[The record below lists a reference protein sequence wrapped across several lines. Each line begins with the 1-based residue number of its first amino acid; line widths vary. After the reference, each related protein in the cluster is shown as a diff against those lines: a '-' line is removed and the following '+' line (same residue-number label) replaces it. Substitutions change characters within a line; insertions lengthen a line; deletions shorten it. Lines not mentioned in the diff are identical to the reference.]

1 MTRLVRRHMG
11 GGMAWAEVG
20 NKALQ
25 LGKTW
30 LESYFAKEKAKEQKK
45 EAIANAQAEQAR
57 ADSRMF
63 MAEAARA
70 AEQYDRG
77 GNSSIMG
84 LVNSASRV
92 RDDLTYHSDVGIPP
106 SYQAASQVQTQPAV
120 ASSGALT
127 GVVSSFLNRKEEPQ
141 QQVEQQQKPALTGTV
156 EAQSVEAQG
165 EEKPA
170 VTGEVA
176 SSEPKTAPTGASTDE
191 KSLKEQQEK
200 TKKAAV
206 SATTASAKDGCKL
219 KKRFN
224 PRQFKKQK

>member
-11 GGMAWAEVG
+11 GGAAWIGVAE
-20 NKALQ
+20 KAGDLIQ
-25 LGKTW
+25 TGIK
-30 LESYFAKEKAKEQKK
+30 SYFGKKKAEEEKKK
-45 EAIANAQAEQAR
+45 AIADAQAEQAR
-57 ADSRMF
+57 ADSRQF
-63 MAEAARA
+63 MAEAAKA
-70 AEQYDRG
+70 AGQYDRG

-92 RDDLTYHSDVGIPP
+92 RDDLVYHSDVGMPP

-127 GVVSSFLNRKEEPQ
+127 GIVSSFFNNKKEEPQ
-141 QQVEQQQKPALTGTV
+141 QQVEQQQQPALTGTV
-156 EAQSVEAQG
+156 EAQG

-170 VTGEVA
+170 ITGEVA
-176 SSEPKTAPTGASTDE
+176 QSEPKTVPTGASTDE

-200 TKKAAV
+200 TKKAALT
-206 SATTASAKDGCKL
+206 AAAASAKDGCKL

>member
-11 GGMAWAEVG
+11 GGAAWIGVAE
-20 NKALQ
+20 KAGDLIQ
-25 LGKTW
+25 TGIK
-30 LESYFAKEKAKEQKK
+30 SYFGKKKAEEEKKK
-45 EAIANAQAEQAR
+45 AIADAQAEQAR
-57 ADSRMF
+57 ADSRQF
-63 MAEAARA
+63 MAEAAKA
-70 AEQYDRG
+70 AGQYDRG

-92 RDDLTYHSDVGIPP
+92 RDDLVYHSDVGMPP

-141 QQVEQQQKPALTGTV
+141 QQVEQQQQPALTGTV
-156 EAQSVEAQG
+156 EAQG

-170 VTGEVA
+170 ITGEVA
-176 SSEPKTAPTGASTDE
+176 QSEPKTVPTGASTDE

-206 SATTASAKDGCKL
+206 SATSASAKNGCKL

>member
-57 ADSRMF
+57 ANSKQF

-70 AEQYDRG
+70 AGQYDRG

-92 RDDLTYHSDVGIPP
+92 RDDLTYRSDVGIPP

-127 GVVSSFLNRKEEPQ
+127 GIVSSFFNKKEEPQ

-176 SSEPKTAPTGASTDE
+176 SSEPKTVPTGASTDE

-200 TKKAAV
+200 IKKAALT
-206 SATTASAKDGCKL
+206 AAAASAKDGCKL

>member
-45 EAIANAQAEQAR
+45 EAIANAKAEQAR

-92 RDDLTYHSDVGIPP
+92 RDDLTYRSDVGIP
-106 SYQAASQVQTQPAV
+106 SYQVASQVQTQPAV

-127 GVVSSFLNRKEEPQ
+127 GIISSFFNKKEEPE
-141 QQVEQQQKPALTGTV
+141 QQVEQKPALTGTL

-170 VTGEVA
+170 ITGELA
-176 SSEPKTAPTGASTDE
+176 QSEPKTVPTGASTDE

-200 TKKAAV
+200 TKKAALT
-206 SATTASAKDGCKL
+206 AAAASAKDGCKL

>member
-11 GGMAWAEVG
+11 GGAAWIGVAE
-20 NKALQ
+20 KAGDLIQ
-25 LGKTW
+25 TGIK
-30 LESYFAKEKAKEQKK
+30 SYFGKKKAEEEKKK
-45 EAIANAQAEQAR
+45 AIADAQAEQAR
-57 ADSRMF
+57 ADSRQF
-63 MAEAARA
+63 MAEAAKA
-70 AEQYDRG
+70 AGQYDRG

-92 RDDLTYHSDVGIPP
+92 RDDLVYHSDVGMPP

-127 GVVSSFLNRKEEPQ
+127 GIVSSFFNNKKEEPQ
-141 QQVEQQQKPALTGTV
+141 QQVEQQQQPALTGTV
-156 EAQSVEAQG
+156 EAQG

-170 VTGEVA
+170 ITGEVA
-176 SSEPKTAPTGASTDE
+176 QSEPKTVPTGASTDE

-200 TKKAAV
+200 TKKAALT
-206 SATTASAKDGCKL
+206 AASAKDGCKL

>member
-45 EAIANAQAEQAR
+45 EAIANAKAEQAR

-92 RDDLTYHSDVGIPP
+92 RDDLTYRSDVGIP

-127 GVVSSFLNRKEEPQ
+127 GIISSFFNKKEEPE
-141 QQVEQQQKPALTGTV
+141 QQVEQKPALTGTL

-170 VTGEVA
+170 ITGELA
-176 SSEPKTAPTGASTDE
+176 QSEPKTVPTGASTDE

-200 TKKAAV
+200 TKKAALT
-206 SATTASAKDGCKL
+206 AAAASAKDGCKL

>member
-11 GGMAWAEVG
+11 GGAAWIGVAE
-20 NKALQ
+20 KAGDLIQ
-25 LGKTW
+25 TGIK
-30 LESYFAKEKAKEQKK
+30 SYFGKKKAEEEKKK
-45 EAIANAQAEQAR
+45 AIADAQAEQAR
-57 ADSRMF
+57 ADSRQF
-63 MAEAARA
+63 MAEAAKA
-70 AEQYDRG
+70 AGQYDRG

-92 RDDLTYHSDVGIPP
+92 RDDLVYHSDVGMPP

-127 GVVSSFLNRKEEPQ
+127 GIVSSFFNNKKEEPQ
-141 QQVEQQQKPALTGTV
+141 QQVEQQQQPALTGTV
-156 EAQSVEAQG
+156 EAQG

-170 VTGEVA
+170 ITGEVA
-176 SSEPKTAPTGASTDE
+176 QSEPKTVPTGASTDE

-200 TKKAAV
+200 TKKAALTAA
-206 SATTASAKDGCKL
+206 ATSAKDGCKL

>member
-11 GGMAWAEVG
+11 GGAAWIGVAE
-20 NKALQ
+20 KAGDLIQ
-25 LGKTW
+25 TGIK
-30 LESYFAKEKAKEQKK
+30 SYFGKKKAEEEKKK
-45 EAIANAQAEQAR
+45 AIADAQAEQAR
-57 ADSRMF
+57 ADSRQF
-63 MAEAARA
+63 MAEAAKA
-70 AEQYDRG
+70 AGQYDKG

-92 RDDLTYHSDVGIPP
+92 RDDLVYHSDVGMSP

-127 GVVSSFLNRKEEPQ
+127 GIVSSFFNKKEEPQ
-141 QQVEQQQKPALTGTV
+141 QQVEQKPALTGTL

-170 VTGEVA
+170 ITGEVA
-176 SSEPKTAPTGASTDE
+176 SSEPRTVPTGASTDE

-200 TKKAAV
+200 TKKAALT
-206 SATTASAKDGCKL
+206 AAAASAKDGCKL

>member
-1 MTRLVRRHMG
+1 MTRLVRRYMG
-11 GGMAWAEVG
+11 GGAAWIGVAEKAG
-20 NKALQ
+20 NLIQTGIK
-25 LGKTW
+25 
-30 LESYFAKEKAKEQKK
+30 SYFDKKKAEEEKKK
-45 EAIANAQAEQAR
+45 AIAEAQAEQAR

-84 LVNSASRV
+84 LINSASRV
-92 RDDLTYHSDVGIPP
+92 RDNLIYHSDVGIP
-106 SYQAASQVQTQPAV
+106 SYQPASQIQTQPVA

-127 GVVSSFLNRKEEPQ
+127 GIVSSFLNKKEEPQ
-141 QQVEQQQKPALTGTV
+141 QQVEQKPALTGTV
-156 EAQSVEAQG
+156 EAQGVEAQG

-176 SSEPKTAPTGASTDE
+176 SSEPKTTPTGASTDE

-206 SATTASAKDGCKL
+206 AAVSNETPAAKSGCKL